1 MVVDG
6 AVSRR
11 VARVTP
17 LPFEGRPEAAASD
30 FEKSDAHEIK
40 SCASMCYILCD
51 FEASSGDLREFLLY
65 SRSAFIYQPVRPIHV
80 TQSDAKKPL
89 KREF

>member
-30 FEKSDAHEIK
+30 FEKSEAHEIK
-40 SCASMCYILCD
+40 SCASVCYILCD
-51 FEASSGDLREFLLY
+51 FEASSSKVHEFLLLD
-65 SRSAFIYQPVRPIHV
+65 RIAFIYAPSRAFRE
-80 TQSDAKKPL
+80 TQ
-89 KREF
+89 